1 MTARDIPD
9 PDASESQEPDEAPP
23 MNRAER
29 RAKARK
35 TAAPDSYGKVRGV
48 KFTGPAPRQ
57 YQNRKH
63 G

>member
-9 PDASESQEPDEAPP
+9 PGAPDSQEADEAPP
-23 MNRAER
+23 TNRAER
-29 RAKARK
+29 RAKARR
-35 TAAPDSYGKVRGV
+35 TAAPGGFGKVRGA
-48 KFTGPAPRQ
+48 KFTGPTPRQ